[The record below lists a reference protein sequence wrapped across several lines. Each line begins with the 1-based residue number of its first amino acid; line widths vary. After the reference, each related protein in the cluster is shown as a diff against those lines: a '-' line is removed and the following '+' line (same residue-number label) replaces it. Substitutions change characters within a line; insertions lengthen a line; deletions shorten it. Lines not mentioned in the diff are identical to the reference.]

1 MMIERYQ
8 DADFTVYCL
17 SDGASTF
24 DLKVFPDLTEARRDH
39 LLAQAGEHEIR
50 TEFNAY
56 LIVVG
61 DQYTLVDTGCGA
73 LFGPNCGKVPSL
85 LSELDVS
92 PDAITTLFMTHLH
105 GDHCG
110 GALDQGRIV
119 YPKAR
124 VMLHK
129 DEIGYWQGKDAPAGC
144 FLITYGDQITA
155 LAEETPFAQGL
166 TPWFLP
172 GHTPGHMG
180 LRVGSKLALVGDI
193 FHSAPLQ
200 LADPDIWTSYDVD
213 PILARSSRKSALA
226 KIAAKDLTFA
236 GGHSIAPH
244 KFATWPS

>member
-1 MMIERYQ
+1 MDRYQ
-8 DADFTVYCL
+8 DPDFTVFSL

-24 DLKVFPDLTEARRDH
+24 DLSVFPDLTQARCDQ
-39 LLAQAGEHEIR
+39 LLAQAGESDIR

-56 LIVVG
+56 LIAYG

-73 LFGPNCGKVPSL
+73 LFGPKCGKLPVL
-85 LSELDVS
+85 LAELGIA
-92 PDAITTLFMTHLH
+92 PEAITTLFMTHLH

-119 YPKAR
+119 FPRAR
-124 VMLHK
+124 VLVHG
-129 DEIGYWQGKDAPAGC
+129 DEIDFWQGKDAPAGR
-144 FLITYGDQITA
+144 FLIAYADQITA
-155 LAEETPFAQGL
+155 ITDQTPIAHNL

-180 LRVGSKLALVGDI
+180 LRIGSRMALVGDI

-200 LADPDIWTSYDVD
+200 LADPEIYTSYDVD

-226 KIAAKDLTFA
+226 EIAAKCLIFA
-236 GGHSIAPH
+236 GGHSIGPH
-244 KFATWPS
+244 KFARLPA

>member
-1 MMIERYQ
+1 MIDRYQ

-17 SDGASTF
+17 SDGSSIF
-24 DLKVFPDLTEARRDH
+24 DLSVFPNLTSARCDQ
-39 LLAQAGEHEIR
+39 LLAQAGESEIR

-56 LIVVG
+56 LICHK

-73 LFGPNCGKVPSL
+73 LFGPKCGKVPSL
-85 LSELDVS
+85 LAELGVS
-92 PDAITTLFMTHLH
+92 LDAISTLFLTHLH

-124 VMLHK
+124 VILHP
-129 DEIGYWQGKDAPAGC
+129 DEIAHWQGKDAPAGR
-144 FLITYGDQITA
+144 FLIAYADQIA
-155 LAEETPFAQGL
+155 AIYDETPSGL
-166 TPWFLP
+166 TPWPLP

-180 LRVGSKLALVGDI
+180 LRVGSNLALVGDI

-200 LADPDIWTSYDVD
+200 LTDPDIFTSYDVD
-213 PILARSSRKSALA
+213 PILARASRKMALA
-226 KIAAKDLTFA
+226 EIAAKGLVFA

-244 KFATWPS
+244 KFARLPA